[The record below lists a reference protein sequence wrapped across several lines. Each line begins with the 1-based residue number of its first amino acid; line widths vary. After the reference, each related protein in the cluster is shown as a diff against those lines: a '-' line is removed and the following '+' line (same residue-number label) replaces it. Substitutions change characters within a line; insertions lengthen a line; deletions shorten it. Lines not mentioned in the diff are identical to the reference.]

1 MKIGQYISIHYKSK
15 RANLMEIKTYFYFNA
30 NNNKHLKMCE
40 FQLKLCLK
48 EICKHTNKGIKI
60 EKE

>member
-1 MKIGQYISIHYKSK
+1 
-15 RANLMEIKTYFYFNA
+15 MEIKTYFYFNA